1 MKFKDKL
8 NKINFKYLLLSIGL
22 FLFMSLL
29 YMLTSLLH
37 KSGNQINMKIDNYI
51 PFISHFVYFY
61 YLYYILPILFLWL
74 LSFDNKEKFY
84 QVFISLLIVVIV
96 CSIIYII
103 YPVQIIRPEIKIKG
117 LSSLLVNLVYKV
129 DDKAINC
136 LPSLHCVFSC
146 GLIYSSLINDKLNIK
161 VKLLSVFLG
170 VMIILSTVFIKQH
183 YIIDG
188 IIGILLYF
196 IIQFI
201 CKKFFPRF
209 YIKLF
214 KINEKSK
221 K

>member
-1 MKFKDKL
+1 MEFKEKL

-29 YMLTSLLH
+29 YMLTSLIH
-37 KSGNQINMKIDNYI
+37 ESGNQINMKIDSYI
-51 PFISHFVYFY
+51 PFVSHIVYFY

-84 QVFISLLIVVIV
+84 QVYISLFIVVII

-103 YPVQIIRPEIKIKG
+103 YPVQIIRPEIEAKG
-117 LSSLLVNLVYKV
+117 LSSFLVNLVYKI
-129 DDKAINC
+129 DKKAINC
-136 LPSLHCVFSC
+136 FPSLYCVFSC
-146 GLIYSSLINDKLNIK
+146 GLIYSALINNKLNIK
-161 VKLLSVFLG
+161 IKVLSVFLG

-201 CKKFFPRF
+201 FKMFLSKI
-209 YIKLF
+209 YIKSF
-214 KINEKSK
+214 KINEKTK